1 MLSNLA
7 LFNRSTSALSP
18 FDSLARWS
26 RDLDRVFDH
35 VLAPTGHSPMRVDVR
50 QDGHDLVF
58 QAEVP
63 GLKKEDVDITVE
75 NGVLTISGGRDG
87 GQEREQNGY
96 HIRERWSGKVTRS
109 FTLPET
115 ADTDRIDAHL
125 ADGLLTLRIPTRE
138 EAKPRQIEV
147 K

>member
-7 LFNRSTSALSP
+7 LFNRRTNSLSP
-18 FDSLARWS
+18 FDSLAGWS
-26 RDLDRVFDH
+26 RDLDRLFGDAW
-35 VLAPTGHSPMRVDVR
+35 APVSGSPMRVDVR

-63 GLKKEDVDITVE
+63 GLKKEDVEITVE
-75 NGVLTISGGRDG
+75 NGVLTISGGHDG
-87 GQEREQNGY
+87 SQERDQNGY

-109 FTLPET
+109 FTLPKT
-115 ADTDRIDAHL
+115 ADSDRIDAQL
-125 ADGLLTLRIPTRE
+125 ADGVLTLRIPTRE